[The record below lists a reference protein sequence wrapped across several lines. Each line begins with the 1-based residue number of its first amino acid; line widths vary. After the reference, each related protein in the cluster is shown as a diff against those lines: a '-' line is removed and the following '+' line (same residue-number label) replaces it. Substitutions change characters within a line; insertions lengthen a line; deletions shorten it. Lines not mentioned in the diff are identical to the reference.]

1 MLATASREDGQPAP
15 ATPFFSCR
23 RWRQQREKL
32 KQQHGRRFGELSY
45 ALGGYSSRRI
55 NGQSVD
61 RPIEQW
67 KADIDAVRATME
79 FAKSTGRLQPHERH
93 RENREETDAEERRQ
107 LRIPSAAS

>member
-79 FAKSTGRLQPHERH
+79 FAKSTGRLLTARA
-93 RENREETDAEERRQ
+93 T
-107 LRIPSAAS
+107 